1 MSNTCTFMKTL
12 VPVLLLVTG
21 PAAAGEQASI
31 EERLAGTW
39 SLVSLVAVQGDSRVA
54 VFGPEPRGRMILD
67 PDGYFSTLTTR
78 ASLPDFASNN
88 RMQGTPVEYEAI
100 AKGANA
106 HYGTY
111 RVDEATIS
119 FQVEVSTFPNWEGQ
133 IHDRVFKLEGNLLS
147 YVNPT
152 STVGASSV
160 EVVWRRLGPI
170 DHAMAHWASDPFGYS
185 YNYGPY

>member
-1 MSNTCTFMKTL
+1 MKNARTFVKSL
-12 VPVLLLVTG
+12 VSTLLLVTG
-21 PAAAGEQASI
+21 PAAAGEEASI
-31 EERLAGTW
+31 EEQLAGAW
-39 SLVSLVAVQGDSRVA
+39 SLVSLVAVQGDSRID

-67 PDGYFSTLTTR
+67 RDGYFSTLTTR
-78 ASLPDFASNN
+78 SSLPDFASNN

-111 RVDEATIS
+111 RVDGLTGTIS

-133 IHDRVFKLEGNLLS
+133 IQDRVFKLEGNLLS

-152 STVGASSV
+152 STVGATSV
-160 EVVWRRLGPI
+160 EVVWRRLGPV
-170 DHAMAHWASDPFGYS
+170 DHALGASDPLGYS
-185 YNYGPY
+185 YSYGPN